1 MLPLLLTLLSDPSAP
16 PASVSL
22 LDANMPVPV
31 LDALAEDN
39 CNASRFQWVARPA
52 ERSAS
57 LVSNLMYTPEDGV
70 RSYLLLDRSI
80 GGCPAPISYAVPYRQ
95 DEAAQQPGP
104 GGPREPVERAYP
116 PRSSE

>member
-16 PASVSL
+16 PPSVPL
-22 LDANMPVPV
+22 LGAEMPVLV
-31 LDALAEDN
+31 LDAFAEDD
-39 CNASRFQWVARPA
+39 CNASRFQRVARPA
-52 ERSAS
+52 ERSGRV
-57 LVSNLMYTPEDGV
+57 VSNLMYTPEDQV

-95 DEAAQQPGP
+95 DGAAQQPGP
-104 GGPREPVERAYP
+104 GEPAEVRVYP